1 MKFNIKR
8 SFKNYLSKRKWYSVL
23 SDVIF
28 IALVILLLIPS
39 TRTQVTSLFIKLTSF
54 SPSQL
59 DKEDQFVI
67 SEQARTWTI
76 ENIDGEPFLFG
87 QLNKNKPVFINFW
100 ATWCPPCVAEM
111 PGILKLYE
119 DYGDKVNFVIVSN
132 ESRAKVRAFAKDK
145 GYEELPFY
153 KNSNVPYDFYSTSI
167 PTTYIIDKKGRVI
180 INEKGIADW
189 NSGKIRKLMD
199 EITR

>member
-1 MKFNIKR
+1 MKFNIKSR
-8 SFKNYLSKRKWYSVL
+8 FRNYLSKKKWYSIA

-28 IALVILLLIPS
+28 IILVLLLLIPS
-39 TRTQVTSLFIKLTSF
+39 TRTEVTSLFIKLTSF

-59 DKEDQFVI
+59 DEEDQFII

-76 ENIDGEPFLFG
+76 ENMNGEPFLFG
-87 QLNKNKPVFINFW
+87 QLNNEKPVFINFW

-111 PGILKLYE
+111 PGIQELYQ

-132 ESRAKVRAFAKDK
+132 ESRAKVRAFAKEK
-145 GYEELPFY
+145 GYENLPFY
-153 KNSNVPYDFYSTSI
+153 KNTNVPYDFYSTSI
-167 PTTYIIDKKGRVI
+167 PTTYIIDKKGKVV

-189 NSGKIRKLMD
+189 NSGKIRELME
-199 EITR
+199 EISR